1 MKVRHKVRAVL
12 LDGDHLVFLRRGW
25 PGAGPYW
32 TTVGGSVEPDDADLE
47 AALRR
52 EVMEEI
58 GARIGPVTEVLSVTE
73 PGGATTVVE
82 HYFLADLLDMRLD
95 RRHGPELDSPDT
107 GDFEPVRVALRVA
120 AVTALDL
127 QPAELAEYV
136 LEHVSAW
143 RAR

>member
-32 TTVGGSVEPDDADLE
+32 TTVGGSVEPGDADLE

-95 RRHGPELDSPDT
+95 RRHGPELDSSDT
-107 GDFEPVRVALRVA
+107 GDFEPVRVALRVP

-127 QPAELAEYV
+127 QPTELAEYV

>member
-1 MKVRHKVRAVL
+1 MPTRTGRL
-12 LDGDHLVFLRRGW
+12 SE
-25 PGAGPYW
+25 GASSPTTW
-32 TTVGGSVEPDDADLE
+32 TFE

-95 RRHGPELDSPDT
+95 RRHGPELDSPIRAT
-107 GDFEPVRVALRVA
+107 SSRS
-120 AVTALDL
+120 
-127 QPAELAEYV
+127 
-136 LEHVSAW
+136 VS
-143 RAR
+143 RCECRP